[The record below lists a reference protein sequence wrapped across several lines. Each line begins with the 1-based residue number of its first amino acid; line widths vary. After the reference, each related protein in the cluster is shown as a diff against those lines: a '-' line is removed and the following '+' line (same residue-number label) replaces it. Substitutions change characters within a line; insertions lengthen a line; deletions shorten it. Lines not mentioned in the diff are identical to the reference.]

1 MYPITDPITL
11 FVVILFFVVSFVV
24 LLRFSTKTVDEIR
37 RSFSQAAPETRP
49 ALIAAMILAVVAVVV
64 LRFYA
69 RA

>member
-24 LLRFSTKTVDEIR
+24 LLRFYSKTLDEIR

-49 ALIAAMILAVVAVVV
+49 ALIAATILVVVAVVV